1 MGVRVNLYKNLKRK
15 DSDLM
20 KEYDVIVIGA
30 GPGGYVSAIRSAQL
44 GLKTAI
50 VEKRFLGGV
59 CLNIG
64 CIPSK
69 ALLKNAD
76 VAHTLREQGKE
87 FGFSFD
93 NLELDYSVAF
103 KRSRKVSDRLTR
115 GVGFLMKKHN
125 IDVHMGAA
133 KLTAKDTVEVTPD
146 EGEVETLKAK
156 DIIIATGS
164 HPFIIPGIELDG
176 EKIVDYEAAIMRD
189 TLPESIVIIGGGA
202 IGVEFATVWNAYGV
216 EVTIVE
222 MLDHLLPLED
232 EAVSKEIEK
241 AYKKRGIKVMTKS
254 KVKSVE
260 AVDKG
265 TKVTV
270 ESEDGEEVIEAEMT
284 MVAVGFKPNT
294 KGLGLEEVG
303 VKLTD
308 RGHIDIDDRMAT
320 NVDGIWA
327 IGDVTGKLLLAH
339 VAMAMGVVA
348 AENIAGVE
356 TVTLDYDMMPRATY
370 CHPQTAS
377 FGYTEEQ
384 AKEKGYEVAVG
395 EFPFQANGKALG
407 LGDYQGFVKVISDKK
422 YGEILGAQMVG
433 PDVSELLP
441 ELTLAQRF
449 ELTTHEIGRNVHAH
463 PTLTEAIMEAAE
475 GALGKSIH
483 I

>member
-1 MGVRVNLYKNLKRK
+1 
-15 DSDLM
+15 M
-20 KEYDVIVIGA
+20 KEYDVVVIGA
-30 GPGGYVSAIRSAQL
+30 GPGGYVAAIRSAQL

-76 VAHTLREQGKE
+76 VAHTLRERGKE

-93 NLELDYSVAF
+93 NLELDYSVAY
-103 KRSRKVSDRLTR
+103 KRSRKASDRLTR
-115 GVGFLMKKHN
+115 GVGFLMKKHD
-125 IDVHMGAA
+125 IDVHMGTA
-133 KLTAKDTVEVTPD
+133 KLTAKDTIEVTPE
-146 EGEVETLKAK
+146 EGETETLKAK
-156 DIIIATGS
+156 NIIIATGS
-164 HPFIIPGIELDG
+164 HTFVLPGIELDG
-176 EKIVDYEAAIMRD
+176 EKIVDYEDAIMSD
-189 TLPESIVIIGGGA
+189 TLPKSAVIIGGGA
-202 IGVEFATVWNAYGV
+202 IGVEFATIWNSYGV

-222 MLDHLLPLED
+222 MLDHLLPLEE
-232 EAVSKEIEK
+232 EAISKEIEK
-241 AYKKRGIKVMTKS
+241 AYKKRGINVMTKS

-260 AVDKG
+260 TTDKG

-270 ESEDGEEVIEAEMT
+270 ETEDGEEVVEADMT
-284 MVAVGFKPNT
+284 MMAIGFKPNT
-294 KGLGLEEVG
+294 KGLGLEDVG

-308 RGHIDIDDRMAT
+308 KGHIDIDDRMST
-320 NVDGIWA
+320 SVESIWA

-384 AKEKGYEVAVG
+384 AKEKGFDVSVG

-407 LGDYQGFVKVISDKK
+407 LGDYQGFVKIVSDKK

-449 ELTTHEIGRNVHAH
+449 ELTAHEIGRNVHAH
-463 PTLTEAIMEAAE
+463 PTLTEALMEAAE
-475 GALGKSIH
+475 NALGKSIH

>member
-1 MGVRVNLYKNLKRK
+1 
-15 DSDLM
+15 M
-20 KEYDVIVIGA
+20 KEYDVVVIGA
-30 GPGGYVSAIRSAQL
+30 GPGGYVAAIRSAQL

-69 ALLKNAD
+69 ALLRNAD
-76 VAHTLREQGKE
+76 IAHTLRERGKE
-87 FGFSFD
+87 FGFSFND
-93 NLELDYSVAF
+93 LELDYSVAF
-103 KRSRKVSDRLTR
+103 KRSRKASDRLTR
-115 GVGFLMKKHN
+115 GVGFLMKKHD

-133 KLTAKDTVEVTPD
+133 KLTAKDTIEVTPD
-146 EGEVETLKAK
+146 EGDKETLKAK

-164 HPFIIPGIELDG
+164 HTFVIPGIELDG
-176 EKIVDYEAAIMRD
+176 EKIIDYEDAIMSE
-189 TLPESIVIIGGGA
+189 TLPESAVIIGGGA
-202 IGVEFATVWNAYGV
+202 IGVEFATIWNSYGV
-216 EVTIVE
+216 DVTIVE

-232 EAVSKEIEK
+232 ESISKEIEK
-241 AYKKRGIKVMTKS
+241 AYKKRKINVMTKS

-260 AVDKG
+260 TTDKG

-270 ESEDGEEVIEAEMT
+270 ETEDGEDVLEAQQT
-284 MVAVGFKPNT
+284 MVAIGFRPNT
-294 KGLGLEEVG
+294 SNLGLEDVG
-303 VKLTD
+303 VKLSD
-308 RGHIDIDDRMAT
+308 KGHIEIDDKMAT
-320 NVDGIWA
+320 NVDGIYA

-348 AENIAGVE
+348 AENIAGGD

-384 AKEKGYEVAVG
+384 AKEKGYDVSVG

-407 LGDYQGFVKVISDKK
+407 LGDYQGFVKVVSDKK

-475 GALGKSIH
+475 NALGKSIH

>member
-1 MGVRVNLYKNLKRK
+1 
-15 DSDLM
+15 M

-30 GPGGYVSAIRSAQL
+30 GPGGYVAAIRSAQL

-76 VAHTLREQGKE
+76 VAHTLRERGKE
-87 FGFSFD
+87 FGFSME
-93 NLELDYSVAF
+93 NLELDYSVAYD
-103 KRSRKVSDRLTR
+103 RSRKVSERLVR
-115 GVGFLMKKHN
+115 GVGFLMKKN
-125 IDVHMGAA
+125 KIDVHMGAA
-133 KLTAKDTVEVTPD
+133 KLTDKDTVEVTPD
-146 EGEVETLKAK
+146 EGKAETLKAK
-156 DIIIATGS
+156 DIIIATGA
-164 HPFIIPGIELDG
+164 HTFTIPGVELDG
-176 EKIVDYEAAIMRD
+176 EKVVDYETAILRD
-189 TLPESIVIIGGGA
+189 TLPKSAVIIGGGA
-202 IGVEFATVWNAYGV
+202 IGMEFATIWNAYGV
-216 EVTIVE
+216 EVTIIE
-222 MLDHLLPLED
+222 MLNTLLPLED
-232 EAVSKEIEK
+232 ETIGSEIEK

-254 KVKSVE
+254 KVQGIETTKT
-260 AVDKG
+260 G

-270 ESEDGEEVIEAEMT
+270 KTESGEETIEADLT
-284 MVAVGFKPNT
+284 LVAIGFRPNS
-294 KGLGLEEVG
+294 KGLGLEDVG
-303 VKLTD
+303 VALSD
-308 RGHIDIDDRMAT
+308 RGDIEIDETMAT
-320 NVDGIWA
+320 NVKGIWA

-339 VAMAMGVVA
+339 VAQAMGVVA

-370 CHPQTAS
+370 CHPQAAS
-377 FGYTEEQ
+377 FGYTEAQ
-384 AKEKGYEVAVG
+384 AKEKGFDVSIG

-407 LGDYQGFVKVISDKK
+407 LGDYQGFVKVVSDKK

-449 ELTTHEIGRNVHAH
+449 ELTTNEIARNVHAH

-475 GALGKSIH
+475 AAEGEAIH